1 MNILQDLKQINSDFI
16 FFGDDIKNSIIENGI
31 FTRLIYSDHYMIL
44 NCMYILID
52 PTEFS
57 HNVLIETLIEL
68 EQTILT
74 KIEINKNAQYKIKD
88 YLKHLSLSFMFEDK
102 LKKCI
107 LKIAGIW
114 QTDIEYGIIF
124 KFLEINS

>member
-1 MNILQDLKQINSDFI
+1 MNILQNLKQINSDFI
-16 FFGDDIKNSIIENGI
+16 FLGDDIKNSIIENGI

-57 HNVLIETLIEL
+57 HKVLIETLIEL
-68 EQTILT
+68 EQTILS
-74 KIEINKNAQYKIKD
+74 KIEINKKTQYKIKD
-88 YLKHLSLSFMFEDK
+88 YLKHLNLSSMFEDK

-107 LKIAGIW
+107 LKISGIW
-114 QTDIEYGIIF
+114 QTDIEYGITF
-124 KFLEINS
+124 KFLELDS